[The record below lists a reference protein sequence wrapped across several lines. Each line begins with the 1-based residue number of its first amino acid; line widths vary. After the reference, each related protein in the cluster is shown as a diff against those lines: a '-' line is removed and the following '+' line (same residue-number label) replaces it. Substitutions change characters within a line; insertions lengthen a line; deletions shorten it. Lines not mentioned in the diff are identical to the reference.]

1 MKRNRLIGIIIAV
14 LILGG
19 IGAGIFFLNNNEV
32 NTDPDT
38 PEDPT
43 IGFEEEVIPLDE
55 MDLPAVVAVI
65 NGEEISR
72 DKILQDYHQMK
83 VLYESVGVDTSTPN
97 VLAFMNEALITDLI
111 TTTVLAQEAER
122 RGIVISEARLKEEVE
137 KSIDRFPSEAEY
149 KSMLEQLN
157 MTEEAFSKKLE
168 RQQKIADVMKE
179 LVDEV
184 VESSEELNFTE
195 EDKRRMHAIID
206 AQLGGIPSYEEIED
220 TMNEMLEYNK
230 IQVILGD
237 RIQTLI
243 DESEIDLRI

>member
-122 RGIVISEARLKEEVE
+122 RGIVISEHG
-137 KSIDRFPSEAEY
+137 
-149 KSMLEQLN
+149 
-157 MTEEAFSKKLE
+157 SKK
-168 RQQKIADVMKE
+168 K
-179 LVDEV
+179 
-184 VESSEELNFTE
+184 
-195 EDKRRMHAIID
+195 
-206 AQLGGIPSYEEIED
+206 
-220 TMNEMLEYNK
+220 
-230 IQVILGD
+230 
-237 RIQTLI
+237 
-243 DESEIDLRI
+243 